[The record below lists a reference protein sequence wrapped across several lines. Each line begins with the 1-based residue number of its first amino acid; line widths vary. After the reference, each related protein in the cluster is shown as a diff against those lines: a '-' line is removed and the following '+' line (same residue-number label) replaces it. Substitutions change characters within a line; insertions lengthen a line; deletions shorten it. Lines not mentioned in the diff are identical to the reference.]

1 MLKSKLPDEG
11 QFRPSND
18 FPPDASIPPSDV
30 PLESILLTEEL
41 HHRPSRSPQYEIENR
56 ALVALAG
63 ALADSPRTI
72 LQTLAET
79 ILKVTEC
86 DSSGVSLLTPD
97 GKRFY
102 WPAIAGRWTP
112 HIGGGTPRDFG
123 PCGDVLDRNRPLLM
137 QHFEWRYTY
146 LLPVAP
152 PAEEGLLVPFYVE
165 GKAVGTIWA
174 VMHDDRRKFDAED
187 ERLLTSLGQF
197 ASTAYQALAS
207 IDELK
212 FQIGER
218 EKAETAVRELANGL
232 ETQVRVRTQELE
244 CSTRELLATNKELE
258 REIAERKR
266 AEETRRES
274 QELLEL
280 VLATL
285 PVGVAVTDRQD
296 DIVLVNET
304 WQRIWGGEPIVSG
317 SKRKAQSKGY
327 WHDSGKRVDPAEWA
341 SMRALSEGQTSL
353 NELIDIETFDGKS
366 KTMRNSAAPIRNA
379 EGLIVGAVIVNED
392 VTERVRAEDEVR
404 KNEEQLRDVID
415 TIPVIAFIS
424 MPDGSNEFTN
434 RSWQEYTGLSVKDT
448 AGWGWAS
455 TVHPDEIA
463 RHLEKWRAAVSAGT
477 TFDNAARYRGAN
489 GQYRWFLV
497 RAVPLRDERGN
508 LLRWYGVLMD
518 IEDRVHAEQALR
530 ESAERLQHLSRRLLA
545 IQEEERRHLS
555 RELHDEFGQLL
566 ATITVQLHAAR
577 SVAGEA
583 VQSILEECMAV
594 LQRAGEQVRSLALEL
609 RPAMLDTAGLDATL
623 RWLAAQHEQR
633 TGIPA
638 EVVGHLNEVSGDV
651 AIACFR
657 MVQEALTN
665 VVRHARAQR
674 IWIELGQI
682 DGVLELVV
690 RDDGVGFDVTGTL
703 DRAARRGH
711 LGLLGIKERVQI
723 LGGDLEVE
731 SKPGQGTRVRIS
743 LPLSEPVPE
752 TAEPPA

>member
-1 MLKSKLPDEG
+1 M
-11 QFRPSND
+11 R
-18 FPPDASIPPSDV
+18 
-30 PLESILLTEEL
+30 
-41 HHRPSRSPQYEIENR
+41 HRPSRSPQYEIENR

-86 DSSGVSLLTPD
+86 GSSGVSLLTSD

-123 PCGDVLDRNRPLLM
+123 PCGDVLDRNMPLLM

-146 LLPVAP
+146 LIPITP

-197 ASTAYQALAS
+197 ASTACQVLAS
-207 IDELK
+207 IDELR

-232 ETQVRVRTQELE
+232 ETQVRVRTQDLE
-244 CSTRELLATNKELE
+244 RGARDLLATNKELE

-266 AEETRRES
+266 AEETLRES
-274 QELLEL
+274 RQLLEL

-285 PVGVAVTDRQD
+285 PVGVAVTDRKD

-304 WQRIWGGEPIVSG
+304 WQRIWGGDAIVSG
-317 SKRKAQSKGY
+317 CKRRAQSKGY

-353 NELIDIETFDGKS
+353 DELIDIETFDGKS

-379 EGLIVGAVIVNED
+379 EGLIVGAVFVNED
-392 VTERVRAEDEVR
+392 VTERVHAEDEVR
-404 KNEEQLRDVID
+404 KNEEQLRAVID

-424 MPDGSNEFTN
+424 IPDGSNEFTN
-434 RSWQEYTGLSVKDT
+434 RSWQEYTGLSVEDT
-448 AGWGWAS
+448 AGWGWES
-455 TVHPDEIA
+455 TVHPDDIA
-463 RHLEKWRAAVSAGT
+463 PHLEKWRAAVSAGT

-508 LLRWYGVLMD
+508 VLRWYGVLVD

-530 ESAERLQHLSRRLLA
+530 ESAAGLQHLSRRLLA
-545 IQEEERRHLS
+545 VQEEDRRHLS

-566 ATITVQLHAAR
+566 ATITLQLHAAK
-577 SVAGEA
+577 SMAGDA
-583 VQSILEECMAV
+583 AQSILDECMAL
-594 LQRAGEQVRSLALEL
+594 LQRAGTQVRSLALEL
-609 RPAMLDTAGLDATL
+609 RPTMLETAGLDSTL
-623 RWLAAQHEQR
+623 RWLAEQHQQR
-633 TGIPA
+633 TGIA
-638 EVVGHLNEVSGDV
+638 TEVLGHLNDV
-651 AIACFR
+651 RGNLAIACFR
-657 MVQEALTN
+657 AVQEALTN
-665 VVRHARAQR
+665 IVRHARAQHV
-674 IWIELGQI
+674 WIELSQS
-682 DGVLELVV
+682 DDAVELVV
-690 RDDGVGFDVTGTL
+690 RDDGEGFDVAGTL
-703 DRAARRGH
+703 ERAVRRGH
-711 LGLLGIKERVQI
+711 LGLLGMKERVQI

-731 SKPGQGTRVRIS
+731 STPGRGTCVRIS
-743 LPLSEPVPE
+743 LPLSEAIPE
-752 TAEPPA
+752 TAEPTT